1 MASLRIFAGGIVLC
15 LILVLASLSAKA
27 SVLSADESR
36 AARAAFALANSGKW
50 AQAIKS
56 AQEIDN
62 PLPAKV
68 IRWMFLLRPNS
79 GAGFSEIANF
89 IETNPSWPSQN
100 VLQRRAE
107 EEIPPGA
114 DTEFLMKWFAD
125 HPPSTVDGKT
135 AYGRAMMSVG
145 QTQNGEKLLRE
156 TWIAGNFG
164 VVQEKQFLN
173 RHNAIIKASDHSAR
187 LERLLWERHDAAAR
201 RMLPMVDS
209 GKKALALARL
219 ALISGKGKVDAAI
232 SNVPANLR
240 NDPGLLYER
249 VRHLRIKGKT
259 EEAIDLMRGLPDK
272 LPRPENWWNE
282 RGLLA
287 RKALQMGYISEAYRM
302 AKNHGQ
308 TDGQGFA
315 EAEWMAGWVALRFLK
330 DYDVALGHFQRILE
344 ISTSS
349 ITRSRGAY
357 WSGRAAEALKNDDKA
372 KDWYKQAAV
381 HSTTYYGQL
390 AAAKLDR
397 DKQWPLPSDPLPTEQ
412 DIENFNGNELAKIV
426 QMLAEIGQSDHIR
439 AFVVRLSDIAET
451 PGQRSLAAALAARHD
466 RHDIAVVV
474 ARRSDR
480 SGVTLASSGWPMPP
494 LPFTTNPEKAL
505 VLALIRQESGF
516 HQEAVSSANARGL
529 MQLLPST
536 AKHVAKT
543 LSVHY
548 SPPLLTTN
556 PALNIK
562 LGSAYLGDLLGK
574 FNGSYIM
581 ALSGYNAGPGRVVKW
596 MREFGDPREKDV
608 DPVDWVEMIPFNET
622 RNYVQRVMESLQV
635 YRRRLGATELALSLD
650 SDLKRGP
657 PKPVYISA
665 DETETP

>member
-1 MASLRIFAGGIVLC
+1 MALAKLRIFAGAVFLG
-15 LILVLASLSAKA
+15 LVLGLANLPAKA
-27 SVLSADESR
+27 SVLSADE
-36 AARAAFALANSGKW
+36 AKIARAAFAQANSGKW
-50 AQAIKS
+50 VQAQKLAE
-56 AQEIDN
+56 EINN

-79 GAGFSEIANF
+79 GAAFSEIASF
-89 IETNPSWPSQN
+89 IGENPNWPSQN

-107 EEIPPGA
+107 EEIAPGA
-114 DTEFLMKWFAD
+114 DPEFLMKWFAD

-135 AYGRAMMSVG
+135 AYGRAMLAVG
-145 QTQNGEKLLRE
+145 QSENGTRLLRE
-156 TWIAGNFG
+156 TWIKGNFG
-164 VVQEKQFLN
+164 AVQEKQFTN
-173 RHNAIIKASDHSAR
+173 RHKALIQPEDHVAR
-187 LERLLWERHDAAAR
+187 LERLLWERQSAAAQ
-201 RMLPMVDS
+201 RMLPLVDAGRRS
-209 GKKALALARL
+209 VAQARL
-219 ALISGKGKVDAAI
+219 ALISGKGKMEAAI
-232 SNVPANLR
+232 EKVPLNLR
-240 NDPGLLYER
+240 RDPGLLYER
-249 VRHLRIKGKT
+249 IRHLRGKGKI
-259 EEAIDLMRGLPDK
+259 EEAIDLMKGLPEK

-287 RKALQMGYISEAYRM
+287 RKALQMGAISDAYRM

-308 TDGQGFA
+308 TEGQGFA

-330 DYDVALGHFQRILE
+330 DYDVALGHFQKILDG
-344 ISTSS
+344 STTS
-349 ITRSRGAY
+349 ITKARGAY
-357 WSGRAAEALKNDDKA
+357 WSGRAAEALKDSAKA
-372 KDWYKQAAV
+372 EDWYRQAAS

-397 DKQWPLPSDPLPTEQ
+397 DKQWPLPSDPLATEE
-412 DIENFNGNELAKIV
+412 DIEKFNSNELVKVA

-439 AFVVRLSDIAET
+439 PFVIRLSDIAET

-494 LPFTTNPEKAL
+494 LPLTTAPEKAL

-556 PALNIK
+556 PALNI
-562 LGSAYLGDLLGK
+562 
-574 FNGSYIM
+574 
-581 ALSGYNAGPGRVVKW
+581 
-596 MREFGDPREKDV
+596 
-608 DPVDWVEMIPFNET
+608 
-622 RNYVQRVMESLQV
+622 
-635 YRRRLGATELALSLD
+635 
-650 SDLKRGP
+650 
-657 PKPVYISA
+657 
-665 DETETP
+665 